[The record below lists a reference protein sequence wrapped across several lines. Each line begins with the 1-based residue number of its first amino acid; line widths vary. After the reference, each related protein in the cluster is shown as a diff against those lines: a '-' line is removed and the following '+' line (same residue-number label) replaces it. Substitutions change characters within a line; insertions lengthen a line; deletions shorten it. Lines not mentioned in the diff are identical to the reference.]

1 MSDVPCNLLL
11 KAALLSVLA
20 VQAAAWGSNSNS
32 ESKSNYGNGIS
43 RDWLYDGSTIS
54 MKLEGCMWGYVE
66 DSEESGCMQRSSEDG
81 TTYWYQMANCR
92 RAQAVYSLYTGGTCS
107 SSTFAESFTTLNG
120 LSEFIYYLSK
130 YDNNNAFANYYN
142 GDDDGNGANYN
153 GGYDELP
160 LCEQYNGNYIGL
172 GCSDDG
178 SFSLQYYSD
187 NHCLQ
192 PAGTT
197 YDNLRKLN
205 RALKSYK
212 SCTKISSSSNNNNN
226 QGSLAS
232 MLVVTSESCSS
243 LDSSL
248 CTDNTAM
255 KTRRSHTSASYTN
268 HRLPGTAALTGK
280 SWVTKLKYV
289 AAGLLLL
296 ASFVM
301 FTGILFTNRRRR
313 RALMQRKYR
322 QSKSRK
328 SRSRSIRSKS
338 KTRSSSRADG
348 SGSRSRRSKSRTRQK
363 EGEEDEGGIFT

>member
-1 MSDVPCNLLL
+1 MKSTDS
-11 KAALLSVLA
+11 LSCF
-20 VQAAAWGSNSNS
+20 S
-32 ESKSNYGNGIS
+32 
-43 RDWLYDGSTIS
+43 
-54 MKLEGCMWGYVE
+54 CFGYT
-66 DSEESGCMQRSSEDG
+66 Q
-81 TTYWYQMANCR
+81 
-92 RAQAVYSLYTGGTCS
+92 
-107 SSTFAESFTTLNG
+107 FATLNG

-172 GCSDDG
+172 GCSEDG

-187 NHCLQ
+187 KHCLQ
-192 PAGTT
+192 PTGTT

-212 SCTKISSSSNNNNN
+212 SCTKISSSSNNNNNN

-280 SWVTKLKYV
+280 SWITKLKYV
-289 AAGLLLL
+289 VAGLLLL

-363 EGEEDEGGIFT
+363 DGEEDEGGIFTWEY

>member
-20 VQAAAWGSNSNS
+20 VQAAAWGSSSNS

-107 SSTFAESFTTLNG
+107 SSTFAESFATLNG

-142 GDDDGNGANYN
+142 GDDDGSGANYN

-187 NHCLQ
+187 QHCLQ
-192 PAGTT
+192 PTGTT

-212 SCTKISSSSNNNNN
+212 SCTKISSSSNNNN

-280 SWVTKLKYV
+280 SWITKLKYV

-328 SRSRSIRSKS
+328 SRSRSVRSKS